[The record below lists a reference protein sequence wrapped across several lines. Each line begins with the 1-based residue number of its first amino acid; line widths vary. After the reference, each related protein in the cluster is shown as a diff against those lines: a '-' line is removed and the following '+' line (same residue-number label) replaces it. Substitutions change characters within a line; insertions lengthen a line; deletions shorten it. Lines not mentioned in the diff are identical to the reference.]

1 MKNLIYITLAF
12 FFAAQVGCKKEIEEF
27 TFKGQFIN
35 GTNMQPTRMN
45 ETMTLIA
52 KDQNDKFLHEIGMFT
67 TDANGKFEFKYKR
80 QKGNSI
86 TLEDGFTGR
95 VRNLPIN
102 QNFEKHPWYFSDK
115 GKLNLEIDFTNIS
128 LSQNDT
134 IFIGYMKLDNSGNA
148 EIKGFPID
156 SIILNISLDLYPAEQ
171 NVLFGIGSQNI
182 EINNGLI
189 SKYQQRHKV
198 KVTGD
203 PVIDIFKIKY

>member
-1 MKNLIYITLAF
+1 MKNKLLLMALLLILGLSA
-12 FFAAQVGCKKEIEEF
+12 CKKQIEEF

-35 GTNMQPTRMN
+35 GTTMRPSRMN
-45 ETMTLIA
+45 EKMTLIA
-52 KDQNDKFLHEIGMFT
+52 INRLGKFSHEIGKFT
-67 TDANGKFEFKYKR
+67 TDNKGKFEFKYKR

-102 QNFEKHPWYFSDK
+102 KNFEKNPWYFSDK

-134 IFIGYMKLDNSGNA
+134 IFIGYMKLGNSGNA

-182 EINNGLI
+182 ELKNGLI

>member
-1 MKNLIYITLAF
+1 
-12 FFAAQVGCKKEIEEF
+12 
-27 TFKGQFIN
+27 
-35 GTNMQPTRMN
+35 MN
-45 ETMTLIA
+45 EKMTLIA
-52 KDQNDKFLHEIGMFT
+52 INRMDNFSHEIGNFT
-67 TDANGKFEFKYKR
+67 TDNKGKFEFKYKR

-102 QNFEKHPWYFSDK
+102 QNFEKNPWYFSDK

-148 EIKGFPID
+148 EIKGFLID

-189 SKYQQRHKV
+189 SKSQQRHKV